1 LIRDTG
7 AILLDICPSDTIE
20 KKIRSAIDTAGD
32 QLLDLHVWRLG
43 PGHFGAV
50 VSVISRV
57 GQRGPAF
64 YHHVLRGFKGLSHLT
79 VEVHTQSA

>member
-1 LIRDTG
+1 
-7 AILLDICPSDTIE
+7 
-20 KKIRSAIDTAGD
+20 
-32 QLLDLHVWRLG
+32 LLDLHVWRLG